1 MMVIWGSAAVDP
13 VVQVADMINTRK
25 NAAVLSERITA
36 ELGPNADLDA
46 ISATATLVCH
56 LWGSVIRLCIQSD
69 PQQADEIIRQ
79 DAKMIAQHTQSLIG

>member
-46 ISATATLVCH
+46 I
-56 LWGSVIRLCIQSD
+56 
-69 PQQADEIIRQ
+69 
-79 DAKMIAQHTQSLIG
+79 